1 MNSEHYLSK
10 IERNA
15 NVADK
20 VSPFLKEQFISNIKW
35 ARDLSSKL
43 QHLDY
48 DVRDEAITR
57 IHNILDSDYR
67 QAGFKLEEVK
77 SEKRI

>member
-15 NVADK
+15 NVIGK
-20 VSPFLKEQFISNIKW
+20 VSPFLKEQFLSNIKW
-35 ARDLSSKL
+35 ARDLSGKL
-43 QHLDY
+43 HHLDY
-48 DVRDEAITR
+48 DVREETITR

-67 QAGFKLEEVK
+67 QAGFKLEEF
-77 SEKRI
+77 EKRR